1 MKNNV
6 IKKIVLAV
14 IIVAAILV
22 VLFVGQE
29 VAVRFFGLKLP
40 SLSESKQVNSN
51 KIEFSDKNISSYS
64 HAVTDKYAYFAG
76 TDNVMVVD
84 ENGTVKTE
92 LSVGVENPIIKTC
105 GNYAILGDLNGN
117 NVYIISGTQINKNI
131 VTINKIKNLSI
142 NASGHCVVVTEG
154 DMHKRDVTVYN
165 EKGEELFVWNSGNKL
180 VIDAVIAANNKNIL
194 ISSLDTQ
201 GTTASTVLSFYN
213 ISKTEPVATDTV
225 EGEVIASLCIYENY
239 IYCVGESGTYVYTA
253 SGDRKSEITYADKNL
268 RSYKVNKNGIV
279 MEFLESTM
287 SDKRYSIEIYSES
300 GRKKTSHSHDYEAK
314 YIDISDNYIVIGRSG
329 LISVLDYNGVEKELL
344 DPGVDLV
351 DLCIIG
357 NTKKMIGFAADGAYI
372 FNLK

>member
-14 IIVAAILV
+14 IIVIAILV
-22 VLFVGQE
+22 LLYVGQE
-29 VAVRFFGLKLP
+29 VAVRFFGFKLP
-40 SLSESKQVNSN
+40 SLSESKQVDSN
-51 KIEFSDKNISSYS
+51 KIEFSIQNISSYT

-76 TDNVMVVD
+76 TNKGFVVD
-84 ENGTVKTE
+84 ENGEVKAE
-92 LSVGVENPIIKTC
+92 LSVGIENPIIKTC
-105 GNYAILGDLNGN
+105 GNYAVLGDLNGN
-117 NVYIISGTQINKNI
+117 NIYLISGTQIKKEI
-131 VTINKIKNLSI
+131 VMTRKIKNLSI

-180 VIDAVIAANNKNIL
+180 VIDAVIASNNKNIL

-201 GTTASTVLSFYN
+201 GATANTVLSFYN

-225 EGEVIASLCIYENY
+225 EGEVIASLCVYENY
-239 IYCVGESGTYVYTA
+239 IYCVGESGTYVYTV
-253 SGDRKSEITYADKNL
+253 SGDKKSEIMYADKNL

-287 SDKRYSIEIYSES
+287 SDKRYSVEVYSET

-314 YIDISDNYIVIGRSG
+314 FIDISDNYIVIGRSG
-329 LISVLDYNGVEKELL
+329 LISILDYNGVEKELL

-357 NTKKMIGFAADGAYI
+357 NTKKMVGFAADGAYI

>member
-14 IIVAAILV
+14 AIVAAILV
-22 VLFVGQE
+22 VLYVGQE
-29 VAVRFFGLKLP
+29 IAVRFFGLKLP
-40 SLSESKQVNSN
+40 SLSESKQVGTN
-51 KIEFSDKNISSYS
+51 KIEFSVESISSYS

-76 TDNVMVVD
+76 TDKVFVID
-84 ENGTVKTE
+84 ESGTTKAE
-92 LSVGVENPIIKTC
+92 LAVGVENPIIKNS
-105 GNYAILGDLNGN
+105 GKYVVLGDLNGN
-117 NVYIISGTQINKNI
+117 NIYIINGTQIKKNI
-131 VTINKIKNLSI
+131 VTTKKIKNLSI
-142 NASGHCVVVTEG
+142 NTSGNCVVVTEG
-154 DMHKRDVTVYN
+154 DMHKRDVTVYS

-180 VIDAVIAANNKNIL
+180 VIDAVIADNNKNVL

-201 GTTASTVLSFYN
+201 GTTANTVLSFYN
-213 ISKTEPVATDTV
+213 ISKTEPVATDTI
-225 EGEVIASLCIYENY
+225 EGEVIASLCVYENY
-239 IYCVGESGTYVYTA
+239 VYCVGESNTYVYTA

-314 YIDISDNYIVIGRSG
+314 FIDISDNYIVIGRSG

-357 NTKKMIGFAADGAYI
+357 NTKKMVGFAADGAYI